1 MVKPRWTQRRSRRA
15 KAKDKAKQTVEQ
27 MDLSI
32 VHPNAAGID
41 VGNEEH
47 YVAVP
52 PDRDE
57 HPVQSFGCFTVDLQ
71 EMAAWLKRCGI
82 QTVAMQSTGV
92 YWLPLYEI
100 LEQNGIEVYLVNARH
115 TKNLPGRKTDVQEC
129 QWLMKLHTY
138 GLLSNSFQPPEKI
151 RTLRTYWRQRGV
163 HVVEA
168 GTCIQRMQKVL
179 TQMNIQIAN
188 AISDL
193 SGVTGMRIL
202 NAIVAGERDPQKLA
216 DLSDPRIKASRETI
230 VKSLEG
236 NWREDLLFVLKQ
248 ELESWQKRQQ
258 QITECDQQLQ
268 QQWAALETKEPV
280 GNPEAAP
287 PTAAQQEAPAAGRK
301 KKSEKKPQGNAP
313 AFDLAGQLNRVAG
326 VDLTRIDGIDVM
338 TAQTVIAEV
347 GTDMTMWATE
357 AHFASWLG
365 LSPNNQTSGGKV
377 LSKATNKVVNR
388 AAKAFRLA
396 ASTLLKSQSCLGSQ
410 YRRLRARLGAPKAI
424 TAMAHKLARLTYR
437 MLKYGS
443 EYVDKGME
451 YYEQK
456 YRQQELLRLQK
467 RAHELGMQLVQ
478 APAAA

>member
-1 MVKPRWTQRRSRRA
+1 MAKPRWTQRRSRRA
-15 KAKDKAKQTVEQ
+15 KNKGKQTIEQ
-27 MDLSI
+27 TSLSV

-57 HPVQSFGCFTVDLQ
+57 HPIQSFECFTADLQ
-71 EMAAWLKRCGI
+71 AMAAWLKRCGI
-82 QTVAMQSTGV
+82 ETVAMQSTGV

-168 GTCIQRMQKVL
+168 GTCIQRIQKAL
-179 TQMNIQIAN
+179 TQMNVQIAN

-202 NAIVAGERDPQKLA
+202 NAIVAGERDAQKLA
-216 DLSDPRIKASRETI
+216 VLRDPRIKASQETI

-236 NWREDLLFVLKQ
+236 NWRQDLLFVVKQ
-248 ELESWQKRQQ
+248 EMESWQKRQQ
-258 QITECDQQLQ
+258 QIAECDQKLQEQL
-268 QQWAALETKEPV
+268 AALETKEPV
-280 GNPEAAP
+280 GNPALAP
-287 PTAAQQEAPAAGRK
+287 PTASEKMSPAVGRK
-301 KKSEKKPQGNAP
+301 KAKKKPKGNAP
-313 AFDLAGQLNRVAG
+313 AFDLASQLTRVAG

-338 TAQTVIAEV
+338 TAQTVMAEV

-377 LSKATNKVVNR
+377 LSRTTNKVVNR

-396 ASTLLKSQSCLGSQ
+396 ASTLLKSQSYLGSQ

-467 RAHELGMQLVQ
+467 KAHELGMQLVQ
-478 APAAA
+478 APAAT

>member
-1 MVKPRWTQRRSRRA
+1 
-15 KAKDKAKQTVEQ
+15 
-27 MDLSI
+27 
-32 VHPNAAGID
+32 
-41 VGNEEH
+41 
-47 YVAVP
+47 
-52 PDRDE
+52 
-57 HPVQSFGCFTVDLQ
+57 
-71 EMAAWLKRCGI
+71 
-82 QTVAMQSTGV
+82 
-92 YWLPLYEI
+92 
-100 LEQNGIEVYLVNARH
+100 
-115 TKNLPGRKTDVQEC
+115 
-129 QWLMKLHTY
+129 
-138 GLLSNSFQPPEKI
+138 
-151 RTLRTYWRQRGV
+151 
-163 HVVEA
+163 
-168 GTCIQRMQKVL
+168 MQKAL

-216 DLSDPRIKASRETI
+216 DLSDPRIKASRETV

-236 NWREDLLFVLKQ
+236 TWREDLLFVLKQ
-248 ELESWQKRQQ
+248 EMESWQKRQQ
-258 QITECDQQLQ
+258 QITECDHQLQ
-268 QQWAALETKEPV
+268 QQLAALETKEPV
-280 GNPEAAP
+280 GSPEAP
-287 PTAAQQEAPAAGRK
+287 PSATTQQEAPASRRK
-301 KKSEKKPQGNAP
+301 RRSNKKPKGNAP

-347 GTDMTMWATE
+347 GMDMTMWTTE

-396 ASTLLKSQSCLGSQ
+396 ASTLLKSQSYLGSQ

-467 RAHELGMQLVQ
+467 KAHELGMQLVQ
-478 APAAA
+478 APAAT